1 MAGDVALRHPVTPQG
16 CGDVAGVGRHDGF
29 EPIGLCGRVLG
40 GCPRSLVV
48 LLQNRNRR
56 VTLLG
61 ERDDVDE
68 QIAAL
73 LGVGEQLGGS
83 PPRLLHALCS
93 SPMTSVDWAAGVRS
107 EAASSAASSAARDG
121 PEVGAVADEHCDPLL
136 ASVIDGGGDEVGD
149 VETRGRGSCRR
160 RPRTRW
166 CVRRSAS
173 SARIVVPSPWAPWTV
188 RGVGELDVITRIVR
202 GQNALSVLPRRR

>member
-73 LGVGEQLGGS
+73 LGVGEQLEAVRLDC
-83 PPRLLHALCS
+83 PRVVQLAHDL
-93 SPMTSVDWAAGVRS
+93 VDWAQACV
-107 EAASSAASSAARDG
+107 AS
-121 PEVGAVADEHCDPLL
+121 CL
-136 ASVIDGGGDEVGD
+136 
-149 VETRGRGSCRR
+149 
-160 RPRTRW
+160 
-166 CVRRSAS
+166 
-173 SARIVVPSPWAPWTV
+173 V
-188 RGVGELDVITRIVR
+188 RGEFG
-202 GQNALSVLPRRR
+202 GA